1 MSALH
6 TTDLT
11 KRYGTVTALDRVEL
25 EVPKGSLFGLVGPN
39 GSGKTT
45 LLEILAG
52 LHRPSAG
59 TVELAAS
66 PGAVAYCPDV
76 AELEPWLTA
85 VEVLEVALG
94 LLGHRGDRHSLRAT
108 LERVGLGEV
117 TDRRVGGF
125 SRGMTTRLNIAAGLV
140 DDPEMILIDE
150 PAAALDPAGRA
161 DILALIASLTPQ
173 ATVMVSSHDLAD
185 VEVICDHV
193 GILAAGRLLY
203 QGPLDRLLDQAAA
216 LRWHLVVR
224 PPTEGVLVALRRCPW
239 VGSAEELDAGSI
251 EFTSA
256 DPDAVETNLVGLLV
270 GCLAHVISLGA
281 VRPSFEQVFLALTAA
296 PASSTPA
303 PAEPGKA
310 R

>member
-1 MSALH
+1 MSVVH
-6 TTDLT
+6 TAGLT
-11 KRYGTVTALDRVEL
+11 KRYGTVTALDGVGL

-52 LHRPSAG
+52 LHRPSSG

-76 AELEPWLTA
+76 AELEPWLSA
-85 VEVLEVALG
+85 IEVLEVALG
-94 LLGHRGDRHSLRAT
+94 LLGRHRDRHSLRAT

-117 TDRRVGGF
+117 ADRRVGGF

-140 DDPEMILIDE
+140 GDPEMILIDE

-161 DILALIASLTPQ
+161 DILALIASLTPR
-173 ATVMVSSHDLAD
+173 ATVMVSSHDLTD

-193 GILAAGRLLY
+193 GVLAAGRLLY
-203 QGPLDRLLDQAAA
+203 QGPLDQLLDQAAA
-216 LRWHLVVR
+216 PRWHLVIR
-224 PPTEGVLVALRRCPW
+224 PPTEGVLAALRRCPW
-239 VGSAEELDAGSI
+239 VASAEELDAGTI
-251 EFTSA
+251 ELTSA
-256 DPDAVETNLVGLLV
+256 NPDAVETHLVGLLA
-270 GCLAHVISLGA
+270 GCGAHVVSLGA

-296 PASSTPA
+296 PTSSTPVQ
-303 PAEPGKA
+303 AEPGEA